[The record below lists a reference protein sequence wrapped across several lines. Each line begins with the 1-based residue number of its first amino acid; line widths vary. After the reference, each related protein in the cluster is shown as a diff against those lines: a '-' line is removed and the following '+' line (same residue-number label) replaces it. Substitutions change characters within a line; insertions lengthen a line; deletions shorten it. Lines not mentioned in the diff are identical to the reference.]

1 MSTSTFASR
10 LPQWRPDPFGRYEL
24 RRFFFDLPTS
34 LVMTGSFETY
44 DAVEPLLIPDQ
55 GCPKLA
61 APLPE
66 QTSGHSEPLD
76 PDDRPTANQGTYET
90 AGQRVPVAPPKLVT
104 GSANELDMRRPRRA
118 WRDSSDLHP
127 ALVEGI
133 RKRLTAGSGWP
144 EADAK

>member
-1 MSTSTFASR
+1 MSTSAFASS
-10 LPQWRPDPFGRYEL
+10 LPQWRPDPFGRYEF

-55 GCPKLA
+55 GCPKLS

-66 QTSGHSEPLD
+66 QTPEHSEPLD
-76 PDDRPTANQGTYET
+76 REDRPVADQGTDET
-90 AGQRVPVAPPKLVT
+90 AGQRVPVAPPRLVT
-104 GSANELDMRRPRRA
+104 GSGDESDKRRPRRA

-133 RKRLTAGSGWP
+133 KKRLTAGSGWP
-144 EADAK
+144 EAEAK